1 MIGIQLIFF
10 VTGTMLIFIGIA
22 FISYSRNMVKSIM
35 SFQVLLF
42 GVNLS
47 LFASALGGNGML
59 LPDSFIF
66 LSILVGA
73 SVEAVGLAIVVVVH
87 RRFGT
92 LNPEELRRLRH

>member
-1 MIGIQLIFF
+1 MIGSQLVFL

-35 SFQVLLF
+35 SFQVVLF

-47 LFASALGGNGML
+47 LFASALGGNARLMT
-59 LPDSFIF
+59 DSFVLF
-66 LSILVGA
+66 SILVGA
-73 SVEAVGLAIVVVVH
+73 SVEAVGLALIVVIH

-92 LNPEELRRLRH
+92 LNPEEIRRLRN